1 MKEKKEKL
9 FNWKEMKKDY
19 PNEIVTFDAPRWAY
33 KETLPPK
40 EKLFNWKVKL
50 QLIFV
55 VLMLLLLNAIAPKP
69 FAKHEQVECINIE
82 ERQWE
87 KN

>member
-1 MKEKKEKL
+1 MKRK
-9 FNWKEMKKDY
+9 
-19 PNEIVTFDAPRWAY
+19 
-33 KETLPPK
+33 K

-55 VLMLLLLNAIAPKP
+55 VLMLVLLNAIAPKP
-69 FAKHEQVECINIE
+69 FAKYEQVECINIE

>member
-1 MKEKKEKL
+1 MK
-9 FNWKEMKKDY
+9 
-19 PNEIVTFDAPRWAY
+19 
-33 KETLPPK
+33 K

-50 QLIFV
+50 QLVFV

-82 ERQWE
+82 ERQLSLIHISE
-87 KN
+87 PTRPY

>member
-1 MKEKKEKL
+1 MENSFKHGKG
-9 FNWKEMKKDY
+9 KEMK
-19 PNEIVTFDAPRWAY
+19 
-33 KETLPPK
+33 K